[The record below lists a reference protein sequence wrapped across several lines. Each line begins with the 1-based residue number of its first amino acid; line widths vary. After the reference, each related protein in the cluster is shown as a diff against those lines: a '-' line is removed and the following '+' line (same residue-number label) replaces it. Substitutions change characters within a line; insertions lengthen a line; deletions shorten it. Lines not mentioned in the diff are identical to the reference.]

1 MLFRL
6 AKLRSKA
13 VSDESVWLEVEG
25 EDGLCHW
32 TLSSDPE
39 DVKVFAAHHFRGL
52 QAEHDEWNRDP
63 ASWPLY
69 HDGPRK
75 GQPRCPLKLQ
85 AIFDWLGTDCPDEA
99 IYSSLSRRMDMAVFK
114 RILACLKTQSAAGP
128 SGLSYVVL
136 LSSTKEFL
144 TMCLSFINLFLRSGS
159 LGPLQWLR
167 SDITAILKSS
177 VRSGKAS
184 TRHVPLV

>member
-1 MLFRL
+1 
-6 AKLRSKA
+6 
-13 VSDESVWLEVEG
+13 
-25 EDGLCHW
+25 
-32 TLSSDPE
+32 
-39 DVKVFAAHHFRGL
+39 
-52 QAEHDEWNRDP
+52 
-63 ASWPLY
+63 
-69 HDGPRK
+69 
-75 GQPRCPLKLQ
+75 
-85 AIFDWLGTDCPDEA
+85 
-99 IYSSLSRRMDMAVFK
+99 MDMAVFK